1 MAKKWESHWHGGWQL
16 WAVAGFP
23 EQIPIGH
30 LPEIAFWGRSNVGK
44 SSLIN
49 NLVMQKNLARQSKS
63 PGRTQEL
70 FFFEKIF
77 GNGEKDRM
85 PFLLIDL
92 PGYGFAR
99 AARAKT
105 EMWQDTILAYLST
118 RANLRLM
125 GLLVDA
131 RHGLKTIDLHAMQL
145 LSDCGVTCQIIFT
158 KCDKVAEKQLTAEI
172 QKTEKAI
179 KKFAHCL
186 PAVIT
191 TSAHSNLGKGVLQNT
206 ISTLLG

>member
-1 MAKKWESHWHGGWQL
+1 MTKKWESYWHGGWQL
-16 WAVAGFP
+16 LAVAAAP
-23 EQIPIGH
+23 EQLPMGH
-30 LPEIAFWGRSNVGK
+30 LAEVAFWGRSNVGK

-77 GNGEKDRM
+77 GSGERDRM
-85 PFLLIDL
+85 PFLLVDL

-99 AARAKT
+99 AARSKT

-118 RANLRLM
+118 RPNLRLM
-125 GLLVDA
+125 CLLIDA
-131 RHGLKTIDLHAMQL
+131 RHGLKTIDLAAIQL
-145 LSDCGVTCQIIFT
+145 LFDCGVTTQLIFT
-158 KCDKVAEKQLTAEI
+158 KCDKVPEKLLTAEI
-172 QKTEKAI
+172 KKTENAI

-186 PAVIT
+186 PSIIT
-191 TSAHSNLGKGVLQNT
+191 TSAHSNLGKGALQNT
-206 ISTLLG
+206 IATLLG